1 MRVVGGAH
9 SLSGFIIAEQRQ
21 CHFTFTSFSC
31 PYKSVFSGRRS
42 LLPMSHPQVA
52 SAQDFG
58 ARGVLIYPDS
68 ADFSQDPHKLGLS
81 SHRAVYGHV
90 SLGAAS
96 GGFLGSQDCTSLSRM
111 MLVSYS
117 WEPSSQFQCGH
128 PLPHRCTWELG
139 TPTRLAS
146 LPLIKPSSLQS
157 SPQASLTSQPSP
169 SVRTL
174 PPSC

>member
-1 MRVVGGAH
+1 MRVRRCPQALCG
-9 SLSGFIIAEQRQ
+9 SMTAERSP
-21 CHFTFTSFSC
+21 CYFPFPCFSC
-31 PYKSVFSGRRS
+31 PYNWVLSRRRS
-42 LLPMSHPQVA
+42 PLATPLPQVA

-58 ARGVLIYPDS
+58 AGGVLIYPDP

-90 SLGAAS
+90 SLGKPAVDS
-96 GGFLGSQDCTSLSRM
+96 WSPQNWTSLSGMR
-111 MLVSYS
+111 LVGYP
-117 WEPSSQFQCGH
+117 WEPSSQLWCGH
-128 PLPHRCTWELG
+128 PFPRRCISELG

-157 SPQASLTSQPSP
+157 SPPASLTYPPSP